1 MKRLLTLVMLICAMA
16 LHIHAQ
22 EDSVAIALKDAEQ
35 KAKLADKN
43 PNDGKLQYKAGV
55 AFIQDLLKDKKN
67 YDLALQ
73 YLERAQKIAEA
84 QTIMKDTLLGL
95 TYMGLGTTYM
105 EKKDFEKGVSYMGK
119 ASDAFEQE
127 LGKYDP
133 LTNCSKLIYSMTM
146 MGPRPFYAFYAFPK
160 ILEAF
165 VNNNQAPE
173 NKRIENIDE
182 ANILLEIATEMF
194 IAAQTKMFR
203 YALPLISF
211 KGKRCLVIQT
221 ADWNI
226 ERPLVGWMVPS
237 MLDDDEENDTI
248 NRDPNLLFDD
258 NGQIIAMTEEE
269 RKQKN
274 LVFNFRYFARN
285 PRRLVSNEGDS
296 RIWFMSPED
305 YGKVLAAYREYKK
318 KEK

>member
-1 MKRLLTLVMLICAMA
+1 MKRYFTIIMLICAMA

-22 EDSVAIALKDAEQ
+22 EDSVAIALKEAEQ

-43 PNDGKLQYKAGV
+43 PNDGKLQYEAGV
-55 AFIQDLLKDKKN
+55 AFFNGLLKDKRN

-95 TYMGLGTTYM
+95 TYLGLGTTYL
-105 EKKDFEKGVSYMGK
+105 EKQDFEKGVPYMDK

-133 LTNCSKLIYSMTM
+133 LTNCSKLISSMMM
-146 MGPRPFYAFYAFPK
+146 MGPRTFYAFPK
-160 ILEAF
+160 MLEAF
-165 VNNNQAPE
+165 VNNDLAPE
-173 NKRIENIDE
+173 NKRIENIAE

-203 YALPLISF
+203 YALPLITF
-211 KGKRCLVIQT
+211 NGKRCLVIQT
-221 ADWNI
+221 SDWNI

-237 MLDDDEENDTI
+237 MLDADEENDTI

-274 LVFNFRYFARN
+274 LVFNFRYLARN

>member
-1 MKRLLTLVMLICAMA
+1 MKRLLTIIMLICAMA

-22 EDSVAIALKDAEQ
+22 EDSVAVALEEAEQ

-43 PNDGKLQYKAGV
+43 PNDGKLQYEAGT
-55 AFIQDLLKDKKN
+55 AFVNDFLKDKK
-67 YDLALQ
+67 DFDHALH

-84 QTIMKDTLLGL
+84 QTVMKDTLLGL
-95 TYMGLGTTYM
+95 TYMGLGQVYM
-105 EKKDFEKGVSYMGK
+105 EKQDFEKAVSYLDK

-133 LTNCSKLIYSMTM
+133 LTNSSKLIYSMM
-146 MGPRPFYAFYAFPK
+146 MIGSRTFYAFPK

-165 VNNNQAPE
+165 VNNDLAPE

-182 ANILLEIATEMF
+182 ANILLEVATEMF

-203 YALPLISF
+203 DALPLINF
-211 KGKRCLVIQT
+211 RGKKCLVIQT
-221 ADWNI
+221 ADWNM

-237 MLDDDEENDTI
+237 MLDADEENDTI
-248 NRDPNLLFDD
+248 NRAPNLLFDD
-258 NGQIIAMTEEE
+258 KGQIIAMTEEE

-274 LVFNFRYFARN
+274 LVFNFRHFTRN

-296 RIWFMSPED
+296 RIWFMSPEN
-305 YGKVLAAYREYKK
+305 YGKVLAAYREYKS

>member
-22 EDSVAIALKDAEQ
+22 EDSVAVALKEAEQ

-43 PNDGKLQYKAGV
+43 PNDGKLQYEAGV
-55 AFIQDLLKDKKN
+55 AFINEQLKDKKN
-67 YDLALQ
+67 CDLALQ

-95 TYMGLGTTYM
+95 TYMGLGSTYM
-105 EKKDFEKGVSYMGK
+105 EKQDFEKGVSYMDK

-133 LTNCSKLIYSMTM
+133 LTNCSKLIYSMM
-146 MGPRPFYAFYAFPK
+146 LMGPRTFYAFPK

-165 VNNNQAPE
+165 VNNDLSPE

-182 ANILLEIATEMF
+182 ANILLEVATEMF

-203 YALPLISF
+203 YALPLINYR
-211 KGKRCLVIQT
+211 GKRCLIVQT

-226 ERPLVGWMVPS
+226 ERPLVGWMVPK
-237 MLDDDEENDTI
+237 MLNTDEENDTI
-248 NRDPNLLFDD
+248 NRAPNLLFDD

-269 RKQKN
+269 RKQNN
-274 LVFNFRYFARN
+274 LVFNFRYFVRN

-296 RIWFMSPED
+296 RIWFMSQED
-305 YGKVLAAYREYKK
+305 YEKVLAAYREYKSK
-318 KEK
+318 SK